1 MRKNAKWG
9 LRSAGASG
17 KMKPDGKSTKTGGG
31 TDMKVV
37 HGELVDEPRKP
48 RRIVWR
54 IAAIIIVVALAC
66 GGGFAA
72 AKKQYENK
80 KTVEYIQVPVEKEK
94 VVEVPVEV
102 KKVITGEIIR
112 DGLRDIGELA
122 TEEYSYTE
130 VGTFDSQKSVQLFG
144 YDVTVPF
151 TQSKFIYTY
160 EGTIKAG
167 VDFTCITVE
176 KVDDSKRV
184 TVTLPKAEILSA
196 ELDENSFQLYDEK
209 NNIFNPFSV
218 RDVNETNRT
227 LKQHAEEKAI
237 EKGLLKRADANA
249 KAMIRSFLM
258 STYDLEGYMI
268 QVKSA

>member
-9 LRSAGASG
+9 LRGASASV
-17 KMKPDGKSTKTGGG
+17 KMKSDGENTKTGGG
-31 TDMKVV
+31 ADMKVV
-37 HGELVDEPRKP
+37 HGELVEEPRKS
-48 RRIVWR
+48 RRLIWR
-54 IAAIIIVVALAC
+54 ITALLIAVILAC

-72 AKKQYENK
+72 ARRQYENK
-80 KTVEYIQVPVEKEK
+80 KTVEYVEVPVEKEK

-102 KKVITGEIIR
+102 RKAITGEIIEEE
-112 DGLRDIGELA
+112 LRDVGELV
-122 TEEYSYTE
+122 TQEYDYTE

-151 TQSKFIYTY
+151 TQTKFIYSY

-167 VDFTCITVE
+167 VDFTRIAVE
-176 KVDDSKRV
+176 KADDSKRV
-184 TVTLPKAEILSA
+184 TVTLPKAEILSS
-196 ELDENSFQLYDEK
+196 ELDEDSFQLYDEQ

-218 RDVNETNRT
+218 KDVNETNRN
-227 LKQHAEEKAI
+227 LKKHAEEKAI